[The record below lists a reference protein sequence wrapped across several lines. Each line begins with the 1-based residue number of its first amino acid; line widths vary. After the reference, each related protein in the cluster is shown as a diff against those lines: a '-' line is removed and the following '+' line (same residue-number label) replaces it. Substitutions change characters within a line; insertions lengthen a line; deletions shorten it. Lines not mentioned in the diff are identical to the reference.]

1 MSARH
6 AFVVLMV
13 ILGGAAA
20 GAQRPADP
28 QAEVREAERAFARTM
43 ADRDHAAFTQFL
55 AEDAVFLGPKEAFR
69 GRAGVAA
76 GWKPFFDGPAAPF
89 AWAPER
95 VEVLPSGSLA
105 ISTGPVLNP
114 KGERIG
120 TFNSTWRRDPDG
132 KWRVV
137 FDSGCPPCA
146 CK

>member
-1 MSARH
+1 MPCRH
-6 AFVVLMV
+6 ALVVAMV
-13 ILGGAAA
+13 ML
-20 GAQRPADP
+20 
-28 QAEVREAERAFARTM
+28 
-43 ADRDHAAFTQFL
+43 
-55 AEDAVFLGPKEAFR
+55 
-69 GRAGVAA
+69 AGVAA
-76 GWKPFFDGPAAPF
+76 GWKPFFDEPAAPF

-105 ISTGPVLNP
+105 ISTGPVLNA

-137 FDSGCPPCA
+137 LDSGCPPCA